1 MKREREM
8 GQWLE
13 ESKESR
19 KKLFCFIFEMGDFMA
34 CLSADRND
42 APMEREKLMLQ
53 DKDGITGEL
62 KRLRR

>member
-19 KKLFCFIFEMGDFMA
+19 KKLLCFIFEMGDFMA
-34 CLSADRND
+34 F
-42 APMEREKLMLQ
+42 
-53 DKDGITGEL
+53 
-62 KRLRR
+62 